1 MDAPESHSARPYDVE
16 RYLEGVK
23 RFFDEEIPF
32 NRFLGMSAQRIDR
45 DGAELLLPFK
55 PELLGN
61 AMKGA
66 LHGGALSALAD
77 AAGGAAV
84 FAAADFGDV
93 VSTIDLRI
101 DYLRPALPRDTLAE
115 AHVVRI
121 GGRVGVARVRLLQQ
135 DEDGDQVLVAE
146 ATGVYNVRRQAY

>member
-1 MDAPESHSARPYDVE
+1 MDPTESGTVRVYDVE

-23 RFFDEEIPF
+23 RFFEEEIPF
-32 NRFLGMSAQRIDR
+32 NKYLGMRALRIDR
-45 DGAELLLPFK
+45 EGAELLLPFK

-61 AMKGA
+61 AVKGA
-66 LHGGALSALAD
+66 LHGGCLSALAD

-101 DYLRPALPRDTLAE
+101 DYLQPGTARDTIAE
-115 AHVVRI
+115 AHVVRM
-121 GGRVGVARVRLLQQ
+121 GGRVGVARVQIVQ
-135 DEDGDQVLVAE
+135 TDDGGERVLVAE
-146 ATGVYNVRRQAY
+146 ATGVYNVRRQVY